1 MNNKYI
7 EIVGTKVK
15 KYAPEIFISVG
26 VAGVV
31 TGTVVACKATTKIN
45 DILDNRKEEL
55 EKIEEGI
62 EILDLEEYSEE
73 DAKKDRQIVN
83 AKTGVALFKLYAP
96 AVAITSISLAMII
109 QAHRIMN
116 RRNAALSAAYLTLN
130 KTYKEYKDRVV
141 EKIGEDANQELIYGY
156 KTKKVK
162 IKEKDPETGKEVNV
176 EKEIKVKDKDKDFLD
191 SFNYVF
197 DESNPLYK
205 PNGTYNDIFLNSIE
219 TYANEMLKSRRHL
232 FLNEVFDELGM
243 ERTKEGQVLGW
254 YYDDTSDEFHNFV
267 DFGIN
272 EVAYDD
278 GEGGYYFRHE
288 LNFNPDGNI
297 LELL

>member
-1 MNNKYI
+1 MNKYI
-7 EIVGTKVK
+7 EKVGTKVK
-15 KYAPEIFISVG
+15 KHAPEIFISVG
-26 VAGVV
+26 IAGVA
-31 TGTVVACKATTKIN
+31 TGTVMACKATTKIN

-62 EILDLEEYSEE
+62 TTLDSEEYTEE

-83 AKTGVALFKLYAP
+83 AKAGVALFKLYAP
-96 AVAITSISLAMII
+96 AVTITSISLAMII

-130 KTYKEYKDRVV
+130 KTYKEYQDRVV

-162 IKEKDPETGKEVNV
+162 IKEKDPETDKEVKV
-176 EKEIKVKDKDKDFLD
+176 EKNIKVKDKA
-191 SFNYVF
+191 SQGTFNYVF

-205 PNGTYNDIFLNSIE
+205 TDATYNDIFLHSVE
-219 TYANEMLKSRRHL
+219 TYANELLKSRRHL

-254 YYDDTSDEFHNFV
+254 YYDETSEKFNNFV

-297 LELL
+297 LELI

>member
-1 MNNKYI
+1 MNKYI
-7 EIVGTKVK
+7 EKVGTKVK
-15 KYAPEIFISVG
+15 KHAPEIFISVG
-26 VAGVV
+26 VTGVV
-31 TGTVVACKATTKIN
+31 TGTVMACKATTKIN
-45 DILDNRKEEL
+45 DILDNRNEEL
-55 EKIEEGI
+55 EKIEEGL
-62 EILDLEEYSEE
+62 ETLDSEEYTEE

-96 AVAITSISLAMII
+96 AVTVTSISLAMII

-130 KTYKEYKDRVV
+130 KTYKEYQDRVV

-162 IKEKDPETGKEVNV
+162 VKEKDPETGKEVKV
-176 EKEIKVKDKDKDFLD
+176 EKDIKVKDKV
-191 SFNYVF
+191 SQGTFNYVF

-205 PNGTYNDIFLNSIE
+205 TDGTYNDIFLHSVE
-219 TYANEMLKSRRHL
+219 TYANELLKSRHHL
-232 FLNEVFDELGM
+232 FLNEVFDELGI

-254 YYDDTSDEFHNFV
+254 YYDETSDKFNNFV

-297 LELL
+297 LELI

>member
-1 MNNKYI
+1 MNKYI
-7 EIVGTKVK
+7 EKVGTKVK
-15 KYAPEIFISVG
+15 KHAPEIFISVG
-26 VAGVV
+26 VTGVV
-31 TGTVVACKATTKIN
+31 TGTVMACKATTKID

-55 EKIEEGI
+55 EKIEEGM
-62 EILDLEEYSEE
+62 EILDLEEYSKE

-162 IKEKDPETGKEVNV
+162 EKEKDPETGKEVKV
-176 EKEIKVKDKDKDFLD
+176 EKEIKVKDKV
-191 SFNYVF
+191 SQGTFNYVF
-197 DESNPLYK
+197 DESNPFYK
-205 PNGTYNDIFLNSIE
+205 TDATYNDIFLHSIE

-297 LELL
+297 LELI

>member
-1 MNNKYI
+1 MNKYI
-7 EIVGTKVK
+7 EKVGTKVK

-26 VAGVV
+26 VTGVV
-31 TGTVVACKATTKIN
+31 TGTVMACKATTKIN

-55 EKIEEGI
+55 EKIEEGL
-62 EILDLEEYSEE
+62 ETLDSEEYTEE

-96 AVAITSISLAMII
+96 AVTVTSISLAMII

-130 KTYKEYKDRVV
+130 KTYKEYQDRVV

-162 IKEKDPETGKEVNV
+162 EKEKDPETGKEVKV
-176 EKEIKVKDKDKDFLD
+176 EKEIKVKDKV
-191 SFNYVF
+191 SQGTFNYVF

-205 PNGTYNDIFLNSIE
+205 TDATYNDIFLHSVE
-219 TYANEMLKSRRHL
+219 TYVNEMLKSRHHL

-243 ERTKEGQVLGW
+243 DRTKEGQVLGW
-254 YYDDTSDEFHNFV
+254 YYDETSDKFNNFV

-272 EVAYDD
+272 EIAYDD

-297 LELL
+297 MELI